1 MHLHER
7 NKGPMVVV
15 VDDSSISFLFDSGG
29 QFMDDRKRMGGNEI
43 VIEQARERPA
53 NNNIVVEDLNEEQC
67 PLGKW

>member
-43 VIEQARERPA
+43 VIE
-53 NNNIVVEDLNEEQC
+53 
-67 PLGKW
+67 